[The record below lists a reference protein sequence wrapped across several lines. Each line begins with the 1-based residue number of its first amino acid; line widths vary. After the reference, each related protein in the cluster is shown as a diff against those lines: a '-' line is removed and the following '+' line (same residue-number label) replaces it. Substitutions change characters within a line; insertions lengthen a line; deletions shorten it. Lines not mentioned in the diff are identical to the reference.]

1 MTYLESIKSHRYD
14 EVIAE
19 ARQQLLTHPDDRA
32 AIGRL
37 ADALRAKGEYQ
48 KAIGWLE
55 HLDALRKEDEAF
67 NRAAP
72 GHPGSRLAI
81 ACLHWQLGDQWKA
94 ISLMHD
100 LVAGVLSRSIGY
112 AHDTSGMG
120 QGLLLHY
127 MGISTSQ
134 SGEASYALDY
144 LRTRVDHLGKRPGA
158 HLPLSWPCPVAQY
171 LLGDVSFESMI
182 TQARSDGGIRLNLP
196 PEDAAVRQEHARRSR
211 LAFAMFYNGVK
222 SRAQGDE
229 VRCLAGMRECHA
241 WENHSNERYL
251 AGLEILRSNRSS

>member
-1 MTYLESIKSHRYD
+1 MTYLDLMKTHRYD
-14 EVIAE
+14 EVISG
-19 ARQQLLTHPDDRA
+19 ARQQLVGYPDDQA

-37 ADALRAKGEYQ
+37 AGALRAKGEYQ
-48 KAIGWLE
+48 EAIGWLE
-55 HLDALRKEDEAF
+55 RLDTLRKEDEAF

-72 GHPGSRLAI
+72 GHPGSRLEI
-81 ACLHWQLGDQWKA
+81 ACLHWQLGDQLKA

-100 LVAGVLSRSIGY
+100 LVAGILSRSIRY

-144 LRTRVDHLGKRPGA
+144 LRNRVDHLRKRLGV
-158 HLPLSWPCPVAQY
+158 HLSISWPCPVAQY

-182 TQARSDGGIRLNLP
+182 ATANSDGGIRLNLP
-196 PEDAAVRQEHARRSR
+196 PEDAAARQERARRYR
-211 LAFAMFYNGVK
+211 LAFAMFYDGVK
-222 SRAQGDE
+222 SRARGDE
-229 VRCLAGMRECHA
+229 ARCLAGMRECHV
-241 WENHSNERYL
+241 WESHSNEWYL